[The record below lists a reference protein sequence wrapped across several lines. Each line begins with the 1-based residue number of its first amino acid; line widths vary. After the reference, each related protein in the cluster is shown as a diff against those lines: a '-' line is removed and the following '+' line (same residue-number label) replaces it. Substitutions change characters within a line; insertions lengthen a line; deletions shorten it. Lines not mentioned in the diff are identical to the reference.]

1 MLSKKA
7 KYAINALVYLA
18 RNFECGPKLIQEI
31 AESEN
36 IPKKFLEGILLDL
49 KNNGILASK
58 KGKGGGYYL
67 LKDPEEVNL
76 ATIVRI
82 FDGAIALIPC
92 VTYRY
97 YERCDECKDENIC
110 GIRSVFKEVR
120 DETVN
125 LLKKATLAEILRR
138 ETELEQNYRKI

>member
-97 YERCDECKDENIC
+97 YERCDECKDENRC